1 MIIVSACLAGMNC
14 AYDGRSRTCK
24 AVVELVK
31 NGEAIPVCPEQL
43 GGLTTPRNPVEI
55 VAGRVKD
62 RSGKDFTLEFDIGAL
77 EVLKIAQ
84 LCGAE
89 TAILKSRSPSCG
101 HGQVYDGSFNHT
113 LTDGDGFTAA
123 LLKAHGISVLDETN
137 VICR

>member
-1 MIIVSACLAGMNC
+1 MIIVSACLAGVNC
-14 AYDGRSRTCK
+14 AYDGKSRTCN
-24 AVVELVK
+24 AVIELVK

-43 GGLTTPRNPVEI
+43 GGLSTPRNPVEI

-62 RSGKDFTLEFDIGAL
+62 RSGKDFTLEFERGAL

-101 HGQVYDGSFNHT
+101 HGKVYDGSFNHQ
-113 LTDGDGFTAA
+113 LIEGDGFTAA
-123 LLKAHGISVLDETN
+123 LLKANGISVLDENN
-137 VICR
+137 VICK

>member
-14 AYDGRSRTCK
+14 AYDGKSRTCN

-43 GGLTTPRNPVEI
+43 GGLSTPRNPVEI

-62 RSGKDFTLEFDIGAL
+62 RSGKDFTLEFEIGAL

-113 LTDGDGFTAA
+113 LTDSDGFTAA